1 MRTQVHVQ
9 VLYSGTLVVFR
20 RIIQRCLLYRTM
32 LPIIQDIAN
41 KLGQM
46 PTVESVVLFG
56 SRARGDHRERSDI
69 DLAVLCPDASSRD
82 WFAMTDIVDEART
95 LLKIDLV
102 RYDRMEQ
109 EFRDEIDLEGVVL
122 YEREEENQAIPT

>member
-1 MRTQVHVQ
+1 
-9 VLYSGTLVVFR
+9 
-20 RIIQRCLLYRTM
+20 M
-32 LPIIQDIAN
+32 LPVIQDIAN

-69 DLAVLCPDASSRD
+69 DLAVMCPNASSRD
-82 WFAMTDIVDEART
+82 WFDMTDIVDEART

-102 RYDRMEQ
+102 RYHRMEQ
-109 EFRDEIDLEGVVL
+109 AFRDEIDLEGVVL